1 MHQEYLVSNN
11 DLARKIM
18 RERERE
24 RERKKSR
31 QQMNYL

>member
-24 RERKKSR
+24 RERERNRGNK
-31 QQMNYL
+31 